1 MKKNYELELYK
12 LIMHPEEDDPDFQYV
27 DEFGWINNDEFC
39 VWISHRVWNDF
50 MDQFK
55 KIFGLEISD
64 DGGIAAQIQEDDI
77 CFDLQAAVE
86 PYGVNI
92 EEVFPKNKYEH

>member
-12 LIMHPEEDDPDFQYV
+12 LIMHPEEDDPDFRCV

-39 VWISHRVWNDF
+39 VWISHRVWDDF
-50 MDQFK
+50 MDRFK
-55 KIFGLEISD
+55 KIFGLEIFD

-86 PYGVNI
+86 PYGVNL